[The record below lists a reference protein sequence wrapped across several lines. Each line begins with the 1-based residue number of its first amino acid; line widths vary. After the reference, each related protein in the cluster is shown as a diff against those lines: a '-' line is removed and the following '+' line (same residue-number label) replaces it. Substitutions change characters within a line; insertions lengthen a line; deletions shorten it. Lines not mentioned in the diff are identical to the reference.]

1 MPAGE
6 SVKLRSYETRA
17 VRQILRGFRSVKRQ
31 LAVAPTGSGKTVI
44 GAALIQSRPKLR
56 VLWLAHRWELLE
68 QAIEQ
73 LVKAGVPRADIGLL
87 SGKDSYNV
95 NARVLVASIFMFR
108 GHDVGKR
115 DLVVVDEAH
124 HAMAAGYR
132 AVLKALPRA
141 QVLGLTAT
149 PARLDGQPL
158 GDVFEKL
165 LIMAEAV
172 DLIAGGYLARSRVY
186 WIPKDKARELV
197 KGLPPGGGDWSQ
209 QTLERAMGRHRLTK
223 SIVAEWRRIC
233 PGKSTIVFAVSVKH
247 AKQLCKRFNAA
258 HAKAEVLSWETS
270 KADRDAIMDRLRT
283 GVTKV
288 VVNVEVLTEGV
299 DCPNVECIVLARP
312 TKSLT
317 LYRQMC
323 GRGARPSSKRY
334 IVLDEVGNAW
344 RHGSPEAI
352 VEWSLNTP
360 PKIKGEVPMKVCT
373 DEECRCAMPIAI
385 MVCPDCGVEQPEPEE
400 VVAKRRAELEE
411 MRALESERKAARVR
425 AEQIA
430 KERSYPKR
438 WVTDVMAEMFS

>member
-1 MPAGE
+1 M
-6 SVKLRSYETRA
+6 KLRTYETRA
-17 VRQILRGFRSVKRQ
+17 VAQIVRAFRSVKRL
-31 LAVAPTGSGKTVI
+31 LAVAPTGAGKTVI

-197 KGLPPGGGDWSQ
+197 KGLPPGGGDWSER
-209 QTLERAMGRHRLTK
+209 TLERAMGRHKLTK

-233 PGKSTIVFAVSVKH
+233 PGASTIAFAVSVKH
-247 AKQLCKRFNAA
+247 AKQLCRRFLAA
-258 HAKAEVLSWETS
+258 HVKAEMLSWETS
-270 KADRDAIMDRLRT
+270 AADRDAIMERLRS
-283 GVTKV
+283 GATKV
-288 VVNVEVLTEGV
+288 IVNVQVLTEGV
-299 DCPNVECIVLARP
+299 DCPDVECIVLARP

-334 IVLDEVGNAW
+334 VVLDEVGNAW

-352 VEWSLNTP
+352 VEWSLEAP
-360 PKIKGEVPMKVCT
+360 PKIKGPEPMKVCA
-373 DEECRCAMPIAI
+373 DEGCRCAMPIAV
-385 MVCPDCGVEQPEPEE
+385 MVCPECGAEQPEPEE

-411 MRALESERKAARVR
+411 MQALESEKKAARR
-425 AEQIA
+425 RIEALA
-430 KERSYPKR
+430 KQKKAPRGFVES
-438 WVTDVMAEMFS
+438 VMREMFG